1 MSLSLRP
8 LLVAEGSQARLVLN
22 GLAPRRRYHL
32 SIFPLRQPAV
42 RLDLQ
47 GRTDDAGCL
56 AWDQPVTWRGEALC
70 DVFAPGSALAL
81 ATLHLY
87 AAPAEM
93 LRRRPLRCDLHVH
106 TTYSDGRGTPAEM
119 VIRGRELGLDVLAI
133 TDHGSYEGSQV
144 AIDAAGRLGL
154 GLLCLPGEEVSASD
168 WHLLSLGARGP
179 VGPVAGGYP
188 GLREALDVIHSLDGR
203 AYLAHPFWTADRRH
217 HLPPQNLD
225 RLLEE
230 GGFDGIELIG
240 DVDWEDNLRSL
251 ARYGDER
258 ARGRSWPI
266 LASSDA
272 HGPLHTFG
280 GAWTLVWAAA
290 PTQDGILQAV
300 DQGYSVACTLMTME
314 PPAQRARPRFQAF
327 GPFELVDLAIFL
339 DRHYF
344 PRHDALCRQD
354 AELAR
359 RVLAGD
365 VLPAGTM
372 AEVAGELEAL
382 YRECWGV

>member
-1 MSLSLRP
+1 MSLALRP
-8 LLVAEGSQARLVLN
+8 LLVAEEGQACLVLS
-22 GLAPRRRYHL
+22 GLAPGRSYRISL
-32 SIFPLRQPAV
+32 LPVRQPAV

-47 GRTDDAGCL
+47 ASTDGAGRL

-70 DVFAPGSALAL
+70 DVYAVGSDLAL
-81 ATLHLY
+81 ATLHVY

-106 TTYSDGRGTPAEM
+106 TTFSDGKGTPAGM
-119 VIRGRELGLDVLAI
+119 VLRGRELGLDVLAV
-133 TDHGSYEGSQV
+133 TDHGSYEGSQA
-144 AIDAAGRLGL
+144 AIEAAGKLGL
-154 GLLCLPGEEVSASD
+154 GLLCLPGEEVSAPD
-168 WHLLSLGARGP
+168 WHLLSLGADGP
-179 VGPVAGGYP
+179 VGPVSAGYP
-188 GLREALDVIHSLDGR
+188 GLREALDTIHGLGGR

-225 RLLEE
+225 RLLDE

-258 ARGRSWPI
+258 VRGRFWPI
-266 LASSDA
+266 LGNSDA

-280 GAWTLVWAAA
+280 GAWTLVWAGAA
-290 PTQDGILQAV
+290 SQEGVLQAV
-300 DQGYSVACTLMTME
+300 AEGYSVACTRMTME

-344 PRHDALCRQD
+344 PQHDALCREE
-354 AELAR
+354 AELGR

-365 VLPAGTM
+365 VLPEGAMAG
-372 AEVAGELEAL
+372 VAAELEQL
-382 YRECWGV
+382 YRECWGA